1 MSTPT
6 PDGLKKEIEENSNVV
21 GNPVKASDNTP
32 ATASKPIYVDSS
44 SDLASGAFPF
54 SVPITPSA
62 ATVTFLNVT
71 GTGTA
76 DVMTSNVVVDGT
88 GGATTFTKK
97 GYIKVSITDT
107 GDVLTDGDYYI
118 QVGTLT

>member
-6 PDGLKKEIEENSNVV
+6 PDGLKKEIEENANVV
-21 GNPVKASDNTP
+21 GNPVKLATLAP
-32 ATASKPIYVDSS
+32 ATASKPIYVDSNS
-44 SDLASGAFPF
+44 KLAAGAIPF
-54 SVPITPSA
+54 SVPITPST
-62 ATVTFLNVT
+62 ATTTFLNVT

-76 DVMTSNVVVDGT
+76 DVMTTNVVVDGA
-88 GGATTFTKK
+88 GGATTFTKA

-107 GDVLTDGDYYI
+107 GDVMTDGDYYI